1 MSALI
6 YVVDDK
12 SIWEGFQAWRKNE
25 AELKAFEEAEAVAL
39 ARRREGGDVRIYEC
53 FERDGFHLTSH
64 GHGDGTETE
73 KRNLVRKYSQ
83 KGHRNVANKIHQKLD
98 EDTVRELIELRDTL
112 RNDRKP
118 RRR

>member
-1 MSALI
+1 MKDCCKDHKGDL
-6 YVVDDK
+6 
-12 SIWEGFQAWRKNE
+12 KNKY
-25 AELKAFEEAEAVAL
+25 ATFEEAEAVAL

-64 GHGDGTETE
+64 GYGDGTETE
-73 KRNLVRKYSQ
+73 KRNLVRRYSQ
-83 KGHRNVANKIHQKLD
+83 NRHRNVANKIHQKLD